1 MSSFYHPSAA
11 GVHSPLTM
19 GRFLKRLFHRDV
31 FFQASRA
38 LTVRPKFP
46 QATVSPTKQLHKL
59 EWEKERMNKNG
70 AKCLWGT
77 LCSAVPFL
85 TAPLIHQPAELPNS
99 TRIFHAQ
106 SSWEYLMFIPI
117 CWWPLSTKAHS
128 QIILHF
134 RRKSTHP
141 TDNTHTKQEALTQH
155 DTQQLTIFPKMVKK
169 GVFQSWFCKGVTRPD
184 QVRMNIIH
192 REN

>member
-19 GRFLKRLFHRDV
+19 GRFLKRLFRRDLF

-59 EWEKERMNKNG
+59 EWGKERMNKNG

-77 LCSAVPFL
+77 LCSAESQTGLL
-85 TAPLIHQPAELPNS
+85 TAPLIHQLEELPNS
-99 TRIFHAQ
+99 TRISHAQ
-106 SSWEYLMFIPI
+106 SRWEYLMFIPI
-117 CWWPLSTKAHS
+117 CWWEWTSCNEHLLSSRKAHS
-128 QIILHF
+128 QIILRI

-141 TDNTHTKQEALTQH
+141 TGSTNTKQEALTQH
-155 DTQQLTIFPKMVKK
+155 DT
-169 GVFQSWFCKGVTRPD
+169 R
-184 QVRMNIIH
+184 
-192 REN
+192 